1 MRLVRIG
8 GNDMKSVMRAAL
20 VLLALFNA
28 ALGFGFLLRP
38 AQLGEAFFL
47 SPIGA
52 QGLATMRA
60 DFTAFFLG
68 GAVFALIGAWRAT
81 PGPLYPPILLLSIA
95 LAGRCVSLGLD
106 GVQQTAFPPMVVEA
120 VMIAI
125 LAGAAAVFRKAK

>member
-1 MRLVRIG
+1 
-8 GNDMKSVMRAAL
+8 MKIVMRVAL

-28 ALGFGFLLRP
+28 ALGVGFLLKP
-38 AQLGEAFFL
+38 AELGQQFFL

-60 DFTAFFLG
+60 DFTAFFIG
-68 GAVFALIGAWRAT
+68 AAVFALIGAWRAK

-95 LAGRCVSLGLD
+95 FAGRCVSLALD
-106 GVQQTAFPPMVVEA
+106 GVQPTAFQPMIVEA

-125 LAGAAAVFRKAK
+125 LASAAAVFRKAG